1 MEQQYDNNGQ
11 LQQKKPFQVKIAGFT
26 FGIKHFVILGIIAL
40 IILISSLVSAS
51 KDKAAADEAARK
63 AEEAAEAAANSVGNV
78 SQSVDVH
85 AEMQKSLTAQFG
97 EAPEGFEWDYTGN
110 LVAIGN
116 DDNATCED
124 VIYMFIRSLSI
135 LDFSTAERYSEN
147 SSVVSSYKN
156 YYSTVSNT
164 VNDYYANFLR
174 KQFKKSITSIEINNI
189 SDTAVFSDGSQYV
202 TLSLNVLDL
211 TDKDFWQK
219 DKDNLFSKM
228 RTYKE
233 TETDDTKMNQYVY
246 DYIYSKY
253 EDGTIGKRQITVE
266 LVVNKQNGG
275 GWLVSGDGELDA
287 SLEYENG
294 VDVAT
299 YIIDNFNTWYRDVT
313 LEEQMDSIDKQ
324 IESVQTTE
332 SN

>member
-1 MEQQYDNNGQ
+1 MEQFSEGQ
-11 LQQKKPFQVKIAGFT
+11 KPKKKFQVKIAGFT
-26 FGIKHFVILGIIAL
+26 FGVVHFAILGIIIL
-40 IILISSLVSAS
+40 VIIISSAVKSS
-51 KDKAAADEAARK
+51 KEQKE
-63 AEEAAEAAANSVGNV
+63 AEEAAKKAEEMAQAAANSAGASDGNF
-78 SQSVDVH
+78 DLH
-85 AEMQKSLTAQFG
+85 DEMQKSLTAQYG
-97 EAPEGFEWDYTGN
+97 EAPEGFEWDYSGQ
-110 LVAIGN
+110 LVPLGN

-135 LDFSTAERYSEN
+135 LDFSTAEKYSTN
-147 SSVVSSYKN
+147 SAVVTAYKN
-156 YYSTVSNT
+156 YYGTTSN
-164 VNDYYANFLR
+164 VINDYYSNFLR

-211 TDKDFWQK
+211 TDKDFWQG
-219 DKDNLFSKM
+219 DKDNLYATM

-253 EDGTIGKRQITVE
+253 EDGTIGKRPVTIE
-266 LVVNKQNGG
+266 LVVTKQNGG

-287 SLEYENG
+287 ALQYESG

-299 YIIDNFNTWYRDVT
+299 YIISNFNTWYRDK
-313 LEEQMDSIDKQ
+313 LLDEQTSKVNDISNSIQNTVDS
-324 IESVQTTE
+324 TE
-332 SN
+332 N

>member
-1 MEQQYDNNGQ
+1 MEQFNEE
-11 LQQKKPFQVKIAGFT
+11 QKPKKKFQVKIAGFT
-26 FGIKHFVILGIIAL
+26 FGVVHFAILGV
-40 IILISSLVSAS
+40 IILVIIISSAVKSS
-51 KDKAAADEAARK
+51 KENAA
-63 AEEAAEAAANSVGNV
+63 AEEAARRAEEAAQDAANAQGTSTTI
-78 SQSVDVH
+78 DVH

-110 LVAIGN
+110 LVALGN
-116 DDNATCED
+116 DDDATCED

-135 LDFSTAERYSEN
+135 LDFSTAEKYSE
-147 SSVVSSYKN
+147 SSTVVSSYKD
-156 YYSTVSNT
+156 YYNTVSNT
-164 VNDYYANFLR
+164 VNDYYSNFLR

-189 SDTAVFSDGSQYV
+189 SDTAVFSDGTQYV

-219 DKDNLFSKM
+219 DKDTLFEKM

-253 EDGTIGKRQITVE
+253 EDGTIGKRPITVE

-287 SLEYENG
+287 ALEYENG

-299 YIIDNFNTWYRDVT
+299 YIVDNFNTWYRDVT
-313 LEEQMDSIDKQ
+313 LHEQMDKIDNELESI
-324 IESVQTTE
+324 QTTE
-332 SN
+332 N